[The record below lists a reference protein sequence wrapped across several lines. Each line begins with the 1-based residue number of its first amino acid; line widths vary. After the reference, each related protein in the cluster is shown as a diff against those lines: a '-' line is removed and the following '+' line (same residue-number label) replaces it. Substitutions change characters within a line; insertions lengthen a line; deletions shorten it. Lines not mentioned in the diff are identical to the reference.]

1 MTCLLSLKWVKMVTD
16 LDEDLLKWYQKIE
29 DAANLSPNQKAE
41 ITGAGAK
48 AFASALKEA
57 TPVSSEHYNGGR
69 SVAHTNRLH
78 GKKPRKTK
86 HLRDSITYKPGFTS
100 DKLFSGNTSVGFE
113 DKYQAMVARFV
124 NNGTAGMSQKEVKNM
139 HFIEKAQNEAKSE
152 MLKAEAEKYKEVM
165 GL

>member
-1 MTCLLSLKWVKMVTD
+1 MMAD
-16 LDEDLLKWYQKIE
+16 LDEDLLKWYEQVEKT
-29 DAANLSPNQKAE
+29 AKLTPTQKAK

-48 AFASALKEA
+48 VFANSLKQT
-57 TPVSSEHYNGGR
+57 TPMSSENYNGGR
-69 SVAHTNRLH
+69 SVGHNNQLH

-139 HFIEKAQNEAKSE
+139 HFIEKAQNRAKSE
-152 MLKAEAEKYKEVM
+152 VLKAEAEKYKEMM

>member
-1 MTCLLSLKWVKMVTD
+1 MAD
-16 LDEDLLKWYQKIE
+16 LDEDLLKWYEQVEKT
-29 DAANLSPNQKAE
+29 AKLTPTQKAQ

-48 AFASALKEA
+48 VFANSLKQT
-57 TPVSSEHYNGGR
+57 TPMSSEHYSGGR
-69 SVAHTNRLH
+69 SVGHNNQLH

-100 DKLFSGNTSVGFE
+100 DGLFSGDTSVGF
-113 DKYQAMVARFV
+113 DSKYQAMVARFV

-139 HFIEKAQNEAKSE
+139 HFIEKAQNQAKNE

>member
-29 DAANLSPNQKAE
+29 DANLSPNQKAE

-48 AFASALKEA
+48 VFASALKEA

>member
-1 MTCLLSLKWVKMVTD
+1 MMAD
-16 LDEDLLKWYQKIE
+16 LDEDLLKWYEQVEKT
-29 DAANLSPNQKAE
+29 AKLTPTQKAQ

-48 AFASALKEA
+48 AFANSLKQT
-57 TPVSSEHYNGGR
+57 TPMSSENYSGGR
-69 SVAHTNRLH
+69 SVGHNNQLH

-100 DKLFSGNTSVGFE
+100 DKLLSGNTYVGFE
-113 DKYQAMVARFV
+113 DKYQAMVDRFV

-139 HFIEKAQNEAKSE
+139 HFIEKAQNRAKNE
-152 MLKAEAEKYKEVM
+152 MLKAEAKKYKEVM

>member
-1 MTCLLSLKWVKMVTD
+1 MAD
-16 LDEDLLKWYQKIE
+16 LGDNLLKWYEQVEKT
-29 DAANLSPNQKAE
+29 AKLTPTQKAQV
-41 ITGAGAK
+41 TGAGAK
-48 AFASALKEA
+48 VFASALEKA
-57 TPVSSEHYNGGR
+57 TPVSSEHYNSGR
-69 SVAHTNRLH
+69 SVAHTNGLH

-100 DKLFSGNTSVGFE
+100 DGLFSGDTSVGFE

>member
-1 MTCLLSLKWVKMVTD
+1 MADLSD
-16 LDEDLLKWYQKIE
+16 DLLKWYEQIE
-29 DAANLSPNQKAE
+29 KAAKLTPTQKAQV
-41 ITGAGAK
+41 TGAGAK

-57 TPVSSEHYNGGR
+57 TPVSSEHYSGGR
-69 SVAHTNRLH
+69 SVGHNNASH

-100 DKLFSGNTSVGFE
+100 DGLFSGDTSVGFE

-124 NNGTAGMSQKEVKNM
+124 NNGTAGMSKKEIRNM
-139 HFIEKAQNEAKSE
+139 HFIEKAQNEAQNE
-152 MLKAEAEKYKEVM
+152 LLKAEAKKYKEVM